1 MPTSPNSAVRDGTR
15 VPDGW
20 SPLTVPAAAML
31 LPVFR
36 RQDLKIGTDSA
47 KLGYL
52 RRGGTAGKEEVGVRA
67 IDNSSAIQAANPGM

>member
-1 MPTSPNSAVRDGTR
+1 
-15 VPDGW
+15 
-20 SPLTVPAAAML
+20 ML